1 MPCVQVLLMYVLQ
14 IFYQLVGSIV
24 MDLGI
29 KGKTAIVT
37 ASSGGLG
44 EYAAR
49 ALAAEGVN
57 LVLFAR
63 SADTLRAKAV
73 EMSRQYG
80 VKVLP
85 VAGDMRSEADV
96 ERLMFETGNE
106 FGSPDILVL
115 NTGRPPVPMREVLDE
130 TEDQRWLDAYETQL
144 RGAVR
149 VVNKVAP
156 MMVARGWGRIVGIT
170 SASVKQPM
178 VKHGLSTVFRA
189 GLTGYLRHLANEIA
203 AKGVT
208 VNTICPAS
216 VGTEAMEK
224 SYDLKVRAQ
233 QVPMKR
239 IGKPEELGAT
249 VAFFCSELAGFTT
262 GAALQV
268 DGGMVASLA

>member
-1 MPCVQVLLMYVLQ
+1 MN
-14 IFYQLVGSIV
+14 
-24 MDLGI
+24 LGI
-29 KGKTAIVT
+29 KNKTAIVT

-57 LVLFAR
+57 LVMFAR
-63 SADTLRAKAV
+63 SADTLRAKAADIA
-73 EMSRQYG
+73 QQHG
-80 VKVLP
+80 VRVLP
-85 VAGDMRSEADV
+85 VAGDMRSAADV
-96 ERLMFETGNE
+96 DRLLAETQRE
-106 FGSPDILVL
+106 FGDPHILVL

-130 TEDQRWLDAYETQL
+130 TEDARWQVAYETQL
-144 RGAVR
+144 RGAIR
-149 VVNKVAP
+149 VVSKVAP
-156 MMVARGWGRIVGIT
+156 LMVARGWGRIVGIT

-178 VKHGLSTVFRA
+178 TRHGLSTVFRA

-203 AKGVT
+203 ASGVT
-208 VNTICPAS
+208 VNTVCPAS

-233 QVPMKR
+233 QVPMRR

-268 DGGMVASLA
+268 DGGMVASLT

>member
-1 MPCVQVLLMYVLQ
+1 MN
-14 IFYQLVGSIV
+14 
-24 MDLGI
+24 LGI
-29 KGKTAIVT
+29 TGKTAIVT

-63 SADTLRAKAV
+63 SEDTLRAKAAD
-73 EMSRQYG
+73 MAKQYG
-80 VKVLP
+80 VRVLP
-85 VAGDMRSEADV
+85 VAGDMRITVDVDRLISETQ
-96 ERLMFETGNE
+96 RE
-106 FGSPDILVL
+106 FGGPDILVL

-130 TEDQRWLDAYETQL
+130 NDDDRWQDAYETQL

-149 VVNKVAP
+149 VVSKVAP
-156 MMVARGWGRIVGIT
+156 LLVARGWGRIVGIT
-170 SASVKQPM
+170 SATVKQPM
-178 VKHGLSTVFRA
+178 TKHGLSTVFRA

-203 AKGVT
+203 ATGIT
-208 VNTICPAS
+208 VNTVCPAS

-233 QVPMKR
+233 QVPMRR
-239 IGKPEELGAT
+239 IGRPEELGAM
-249 VAFFCSELAGFTT
+249 VAFLCSDLAGFTT
-262 GAALQV
+262 GAAIQV

>member
-1 MPCVQVLLMYVLQ
+1 MN
-14 IFYQLVGSIV
+14 
-24 MDLGI
+24 LGI
-29 KGKTAIVT
+29 TGKTAIVT

-63 SADTLRAKAV
+63 SADTLRTPAA
-73 EMSRQYG
+73 EMSAQYG
-80 VKVLP
+80 VRVLP
-85 VAGDMRSEADV
+85 VAGDMRVAADV
-96 ERLMFETGNE
+96 DRLLSETLRE
-106 FGSPDILVL
+106 FGDPHILVL

-130 TEDQRWLDAYETQL
+130 TEDARWQDAYETQL

-156 MMVARGWGRIVGIT
+156 LMVARGWGRIVGIT

-178 VKHGLSTVFRA
+178 TKHGLSTVFRA
-189 GLTGYLRHLANEIA
+189 GLTGYLRHLANETA
-203 AKGVT
+203 AQGVT

-233 QVPMKR
+233 QVPMQR

-262 GAALQV
+262 GAAVQV
-268 DGGMVASLA
+268 DGGMVAALA

>member
-1 MPCVQVLLMYVLQ
+1 MN
-14 IFYQLVGSIV
+14 
-24 MDLGI
+24 LGI
-29 KGKTAIVT
+29 SGKTAIVT

-63 SADTLRAKAV
+63 SADTLRAKAADIAK
-73 EMSRQYG
+73 QHG
-80 VKVLP
+80 VRVLP
-85 VAGDMRSEADV
+85 VAGDMRVAADV
-96 ERLMFETGNE
+96 DRLVSETQRE
-106 FGSPDILVL
+106 FGDPHILVL

-130 TEDQRWLDAYETQL
+130 TEDARWQDAYETQL

-156 MMVARGWGRIVGIT
+156 LMVARGWGRIVGIT

-178 VKHGLSTVFRA
+178 TKHGLSTVFRA
-189 GLTGYLRHLANEIA
+189 GLTGYLRHLANEVA

-224 SYDLKVRAQ
+224 SYDLKLRAQ
-233 QVPMKR
+233 QVPMRR

-268 DGGMVASLA
+268 DGGMVAALT

>member
-1 MPCVQVLLMYVLQ
+1 MN
-14 IFYQLVGSIV
+14 
-24 MDLGI
+24 LGI
-29 KGKTAIVT
+29 TGKTAIVT

-63 SADTLRAKAV
+63 SADTLRAKAADIAA
-73 EMSRQYG
+73 QHG
-80 VKVLP
+80 VRVLP
-85 VAGDMRSEADV
+85 VAGDMRIAADV
-96 ERLMFETGNE
+96 DRLLSETQRE
-106 FGSPDILVL
+106 FGDPHILVL

-130 TEDQRWLDAYETQL
+130 TEDTRWQDAYETQL

-156 MMVARGWGRIVGIT
+156 LMVARGWGRIVGIT

-178 VKHGLSTVFRA
+178 IKHGLSTVFRA

-203 AKGVT
+203 AQGVT

-216 VGTEAMEK
+216 VGTQAMEK
-224 SYDLKVRAQ
+224 SYDLKLRAQ

-249 VAFFCSELAGFTT
+249 VAFFCSDLAGFTT
-262 GAALQV
+262 GAAVQV
-268 DGGMVASLA
+268 DGGMVATLT

>member
-1 MPCVQVLLMYVLQ
+1 
-14 IFYQLVGSIV
+14 

-63 SADTLRAKAV
+63 SADTLRAKAA
-73 EMSRQYG
+73 EISRKHG
-80 VKVLP
+80 VRVVP
-85 VAGDMRSEADV
+85 VAGDMRDDADV
-96 ERLMFETGNE
+96 ERLVFECDNE
-106 FGSPDILVL
+106 FGAPDILVL

-130 TEDQRWLDAYETQL
+130 TKDQRWLDAYDTQL
-144 RGAVR
+144 RAAVR
-149 VVNKVAP
+149 VVSKVAP
-156 MMVARGWGRIVGIT
+156 LMVARGWGRIVGIT
-170 SASVKQPM
+170 SATVKQPM

-208 VNTICPAS
+208 VNTILPAS
-216 VGTEAMEK
+216 IGTEALAK
-224 SYDLKVRAQ
+224 SYDLNTRAQ

-239 IGKPEELGAT
+239 VGKPEELGAM
-249 VAFFCSELAGFTT
+249 VAFFCPEQAGFTT
-262 GAALQV
+262 GAAVLV
-268 DGGMVASLA
+268 DGGMVASLS

>member
-1 MPCVQVLLMYVLQ
+1 
-14 IFYQLVGSIV
+14 

-57 LVLFAR
+57 LVMFAR
-63 SADTLRAKAV
+63 SADTLRAKAADIAK
-73 EMSRQYG
+73 QHG
-80 VKVLP
+80 IKVLP
-85 VAGDMRSEADV
+85 IAGDMRIAADV
-96 ERLMFETGNE
+96 DRLLSETQRT
-106 FGSPDILVL
+106 FGDPEILVL

-130 TEDQRWLDAYETQL
+130 TEDERWQDAYETQL
-144 RGAVR
+144 RGAIR
-149 VVNKVAP
+149 VVGKVAP
-156 MMVARGWGRIVGIT
+156 LMVARGWGRIVGIT

-178 VKHGLSTVFRA
+178 TKHGLSTVFRA
-189 GLTGYLRHLANEIA
+189 GLTGYLRHLANETA
-203 AKGVT
+203 ATGVT
-208 VNTICPAS
+208 VNTILPAS

-224 SYDLKVRAQ
+224 SYDLKLRAQ

-249 VAFFCSELAGFTT
+249 VAFFCSELSGFTT
-262 GAALQV
+262 GAAVQV
-268 DGGMVASLA
+268 DGGMVAALA